1 MARSRHCDVCSK
13 WHDVEQDWPRAC
25 VGHFKRIGESNRR
38 SAHVMGDL
46 EPYRNTVDGKVIGGR
61 KQHRDFLRS
70 RNLVEV
76 GNEKIE
82 KTYEEAPGVKEDIKR
97 AISEV
102 GGL

>member
-1 MARSRHCDVCSK
+1 MARSRHCDVCNG
-13 WHDVEQDWPRAC
+13 WHDVDEGWPRKC
-25 VGHFKRIGESNRR
+25 IGHFKRLGESNRR
-38 SAHVMGDL
+38 SAHVMGDI
-46 EPYRNTVDGKVIGGR
+46 EPYKNTVDGKVIGGR
-61 KQHRDFLRS
+61 KQHRDFLKS

-82 KTYEEAPGVKEDIKR
+82 KKYEEAPGLREDIKR